1 MRLSKKIANT
11 ISLLSLTAALML
23 VFSTCTPTIG
33 TPWYPRSVES
43 FSTNFVITGIQVAGQ
58 PVTPVSSEQPV
69 DEADK
74 LKKFSEARE
83 YLVNVAPSIEEILS
97 EHIAVK
103 AVGSLST
110 MEEVEVSIEI
120 NGDGVPLVSGKT
132 VPVTIK
138 IRDMQA
144 KYGEVT
150 KIIKIKQ
157 SEPSD
162 LKLESLTIAG
172 ENAMGGSVTLPYKKN
187 MISAA
192 DIKAEFS
199 YGTEKTVIPVVLEK
213 DTIELKED
221 ESIDVKIA
229 VKALKGQYKNF
240 EKFISVTRAKRA
252 ENEDVALEPLEMY
265 VQGIKSEIGKEVS
278 VPSNVTQITEDDIV
292 VIFKTFDSLPVK
304 LTPNPIKFD
313 TNDSVN
319 AEISVKGE
327 DGKYLGWN
335 MKFTVKR
342 NAAAVYNP
350 VDKNGNKKYVVKVNT
365 ITEEIDPFTYYDK
378 DYGFSASKFDE
389 WVVYIDA
396 FNNSTNIASYRF
408 KPDSW
413 SGSPEQY
420 AGPDFGSGLKAMGN
434 VKFYRYKSRQDRWS
448 GNTPP
453 LFDSEKEKR
462 FYFYRFTAS
471 GGVELDNSMFCVDT
485 HSKFLF
491 YYSDPASI
499 SSLGV
504 PGGWTDYAAPS
515 NGSHKQ
521 FDEPF
526 YLSDPVGYVK
536 EDGSVVLYSWIKQ
549 NITSNNYT
557 AQKNS
562 AFTKPAEKKANGAGF
577 SPYRNKIKKTK
588 TEVVTTENPEYTVT
602 RPLILAQPKA
612 LRIPLNS
619 TEDAVMTVKT
629 APVPDGETLSYK
641 WYKNDYQSN
650 EGGTLI
656 DGEVLYT
663 YRPNRTVATDCYIY
677 CEVTNTNSSNGK
689 TDTVKTDAVK
699 LLISSGP
706 LYTDAAQPKIIK
718 EPESKTLPINT
729 SGSISLTV
737 EALSTDM
744 GKVSYQW
751 YKNTS
756 DSNENGTE
764 LNGEISAT
772 LNLNVDTASVKTEYY
787 YCVATNTNDKVDGK
801 KTATRTSA
809 VAKVEVEEAYKIFFD
824 KDGKGTITA
833 IYEYK
838 QENEY
843 KQKLIETGTYVK
855 KGGIVRFLAKAQDGY
870 EVLCWDCPSLEIAE
884 NKQSAAITVTQQETV
899 KVKFRKIPDTRKLM
913 ITARSL
919 KNIDLDC
926 YGWNRP
932 YAYFVYNF
940 KVQIF
945 NTAAGYDTDN
955 YQSLWSI
962 YNGEDT
968 TNAITQVSKI
978 RKLAKGE
985 MISSS
990 NSTMKEFS
998 GLPDTQF
1005 FRLDTKLVK
1014 YDHNFA
1020 NTTVDKQYLSGYDQS
1035 VVEFVYDKTKDEW
1048 TCKKAAIEN
1057 NFNIP
1062 NVTASFNENFVL
1074 KRGQTRDF
1082 TISYY
1087 VDNAGNY
1094 AVGTAEVTYTLKWE

>member
-1 MRLSKKIANT
+1 MRLSNKITDT
-11 ISLLSLTAALML
+11 IILMFFTVVATL
-23 VFSTCTPTIG
+23 MFSTCKPAIG

-43 FSTNFVITGIQVAGQ
+43 FSKNFVITDIQVAEQ
-58 PVTPVSSEQPV
+58 PVTPVSSEQPI
-69 DEADK
+69 DETDK

-83 YLVNVAPSIEEILS
+83 YLVNVAPSIEEILP
-97 EHIAVK
+97 ENIKVNAVS
-103 AVGSLST
+103 SLST
-110 MEEVEVSIEI
+110 MEKVEVSVEI
-120 NGDGVPLVSGKT
+120 NGDGAPLVAGKV

-138 IRDMQA
+138 IKDMQA

-150 KIIKIKQ
+150 KVIKITQ
-157 SEPSD
+157 NEPFD
-162 LKLESLTIAG
+162 LILKSLTIAD
-172 ENAMGGSVTLPYKKN
+172 ENAMSGSVTLPYKKN
-187 MISAA
+187 ILSAA
-192 DIKAEFS
+192 DIRAEFIC
-199 YGTEKTVIPVVLEK
+199 GTETPVIPVVLEK
-213 DTIELKED
+213 NSLELKED
-221 ESIDVKIA
+221 ETIDVKIS
-229 VKALKGQYKNF
+229 VKALKGQYKDF
-240 EKFISVTRAKRA
+240 AHVVSVTRGKRD

-292 VIFKTFDSLPVK
+292 VIFKTFDNLPVK
-304 LTPNPIKFD
+304 LKPNPIKFD
-313 TNDSVN
+313 GNDSVN
-319 AEISVKGE
+319 AEISVEGKE
-327 DGKYLGWN
+327 GKYLDWN

-350 VDKNGNKKYVVKVNT
+350 VDKNGNKKYVVKINT

-378 DYGFSASKFDE
+378 DYSFPASKFDE
-389 WVVYIDA
+389 WVVYINA
-396 FNNSTNIASYRF
+396 FDNGSNIASYKF

-413 SGSPEQY
+413 SGLPEQY
-420 AGPDFGSGLKAMGN
+420 AGPDFGSGLKHMGN
-434 VKFYRYKSRQDRWS
+434 VKFYRYKSRTDRW
-448 GNTPP
+448 GGITPP
-453 LFDSEKEKR
+453 LFDAEKEKR

-471 GGVELDNSMFCVDT
+471 GGVDLDNSMFCVDT

-515 NGSHKQ
+515 SGSHKQ

-536 EDGSVVLYSWIKQ
+536 EDGLVVLYSWIKQ
-549 NITSNNYT
+549 NITNNNYT
-557 AQKNS
+557 AQKNPI
-562 AFTKPAEKKANGAGF
+562 FTKPAEKKSSGAGF
-577 SPYRNKIKKTK
+577 SPYRNKIKKNK
-588 TEVVTTENPEYTVT
+588 TEVIRTENSDYTVA

-619 TEDAVMTVKT
+619 TEDAVMTVKA

-729 SGSISLTV
+729 SGSISLKV

-756 DSNENGTE
+756 DSNENGTK

-787 YCVATNTNDKVDGK
+787 YCVATNTNDKVDGE
-801 KTATRTSA
+801 KTATRNSD
-809 VAKVEVEEAYKIFFD
+809 VVKVEVEEAYKIFFD
-824 KDGKGTITA
+824 REGKGGITA
-833 IYEYK
+833 IYD
-838 QENEY
+838 
-843 KQKLIETGTYVK
+843 QKVIQTGDYVK
-855 KGGIVRFLAKAQDGY
+855 KGKKVTFLAQADAGY
-870 EVLCWDCPSLEIAE
+870 EVLRWDGVTDIAE
-884 NKQSAAITVTQQETV
+884 NKLSASITVTKQETV
-899 KVKFRKIPDTRKLM
+899 RVVIRKIPDTRKLT
-913 ITARSL
+913 ITAKKLENITLCCDHGSGN
-919 KNIDLDC
+919 KNPDH
-926 YGWNRP
+926 
-932 YAYFVYNF
+932 AYFVYNF
-940 KVQIF
+940 KAQIF
-945 NTAAGYDTDN
+945 NTAAEYDTDN

-968 TNAITQVSKI
+968 TNAFTQVSKI
-978 RKLAKGE
+978 RKLNKGE
-985 MISSS
+985 AITSS
-990 NSTMKEFS
+990 NSTMKEFAQ
-998 GLPDTQF
+998 LPETQF

-1014 YDHNFA
+1014 YDKKWS
-1020 NTTVDKQYLSGYDQS
+1020 NTTIDKQYLSGYGQS
-1035 VVEFVYDKTKDEW
+1035 VVEFVYDKAKDEW

-1062 NVTASFNENFVL
+1062 NVTASFDENFVL
-1074 KRGQTRDF
+1074 KRGQTKDF
-1082 TISYY
+1082 IINYY
-1087 VDNAGNY
+1087 VDNYSNF
-1094 AVGTAEVTYTLKWE
+1094 AVGAAEVTYTLKWE

>member
-1 MRLSKKIANT
+1 MRLSNKITDT
-11 ISLLSLTAALML
+11 IILMFFTVVATL
-23 VFSTCTPTIG
+23 MFSTCKPAIG

-43 FSTNFVITGIQVAGQ
+43 FSKNFVITDIQVAEQ
-58 PVTPVSSEQPV
+58 PVTPVSSEQPI
-69 DEADK
+69 DETDK

-83 YLVNVAPSIEEILS
+83 YLVNVAPSIEEILP
-97 EHIAVK
+97 ENIKVNAVS
-103 AVGSLST
+103 SLST
-110 MEEVEVSIEI
+110 MEKVEVSVEI
-120 NGDGVPLVSGKT
+120 NGDGAPLVAGKV

-138 IRDMQA
+138 IKDMQA

-150 KIIKIKQ
+150 KVIKITQ
-157 SEPSD
+157 NEPFD
-162 LKLESLTIAG
+162 LILKSLTIAD
-172 ENAMGGSVTLPYKKN
+172 ENAMSGSVTLPYKKN
-187 MISAA
+187 MLSAA
-192 DIKAEFS
+192 DIRAEFIC
-199 YGTEKTVIPVVLEK
+199 GTETPVIPVVLEK
-213 DTIELKED
+213 NSLELKED

-229 VKALKGQYKNF
+229 VRALKGQYKDF
-240 EKFISVTRAKRA
+240 EKIISVTRAKRA
-252 ENEDVALEPLEMY
+252 ENEDVALEPLEIY

-292 VIFKTFDSLPVK
+292 VIFKTFDNLPVK
-304 LTPNPIKFD
+304 LEPNPIKFD
-313 TNDSVN
+313 GNDSVN

-335 MKFTVKR
+335 MEFTVKR

-389 WVVYIDA
+389 WVVYINA
-396 FNNSTNIASYRF
+396 FDNGSNIASYKF

-434 VKFYRYKSRQDRWS
+434 VKFYRYKSRTDRW
-448 GNTPP
+448 GGITPP
-453 LFDSEKEKR
+453 LFDAEKEKR

-471 GGVELDNSMFCVDT
+471 GGVALDNSMFCVDT

-499 SSLGV
+499 SHLGV
-504 PGGWTDYAAPS
+504 PSGWTDYAAPS
-515 NGSHKQ
+515 SGSHKQ

-536 EDGSVVLYSWIKQ
+536 EDGLVVLYSWIKQ
-549 NITSNNYT
+549 NITNNNYT
-557 AQKNS
+557 AQKNPI
-562 AFTKPAEKKANGAGF
+562 FTKPAEKKSSGAGF
-577 SPYRNKIKKTK
+577 SPYRNKIKKNK
-588 TEVVTTENPEYTVT
+588 TEVIRTENSDYTVA

-612 LRIPLNS
+612 LRVKLNS

-629 APVPDGETLSYK
+629 APVPSGETLSYK
-641 WYKNDYQSN
+641 WYKNENQSN

-656 DGEVLYT
+656 PD
-663 YRPNRTVATDCYIY
+663 TDSASYSPDKTQAENCYIY
-677 CEVTNTNSSNGK
+677 CEVTNTNSSNHN

-729 SGSISLTV
+729 SGNISLEV
-737 EALSTDM
+737 EALSMDM
-744 GKVSYQW
+744 GKIDYQW
-751 YKNTS
+751 YRNTS
-756 DSNENGTE
+756 NSNENGE
-764 LNGEISAT
+764 KINGETSAT
-772 LNLNVDTASVKTEYY
+772 LNLTVDTASVKTEYY

-838 QENEY
+838 ENGKY

-899 KVKFRKIPDTRKLM
+899 KVKFRKIPDTRKLT
-913 ITARSL
+913 ITAKKL
-919 KNIDLDC
+919 ENIDLDC
-926 YGWNRP
+926 YNWNRP

-945 NTAAGYDTDN
+945 NTAAEYDADN

-968 TNAITQVSKI
+968 KPAGTQVSKI
-978 RKLAKGE
+978 RKLGKGE
-985 MISSS
+985 AITSS

-998 GLPDTQF
+998 ALPITQF

-1035 VVEFVYDKTKDEW
+1035 VVEFVYDKAKDEW

-1062 NVTASFNENFVL
+1062 NVTASFTENFVL
-1074 KRGQTRDF
+1074 KRGQKKDF

>member
-1 MRLSKKIANT
+1 MRLSKKIAST
-11 ISLLSLTAALML
+11 INLLSLTAALML
-23 VFSTCTPTIG
+23 MFSTCKPAIG
-33 TPWYPRSVES
+33 TPWYLRSAVS
-43 FSTNFVITGIQVAGQ
+43 SSSSFVITDIQVAGQ

-83 YLVNVAPSIEEILS
+83 YLVNVAPSIEEILP

-110 MEEVEVSIEI
+110 MEKVEVSVEI
-120 NGDGVPLVSGKT
+120 NGDGVPLVSGKA

-138 IRDMQA
+138 IKDMQA

-150 KIIKIKQ
+150 KIIKINQ

-162 LKLESLTIAG
+162 LKLESLTIA
-172 ENAMGGSVTLPYKKN
+172 EKDAMSGSVTLPYKN
-187 MISAA
+187 NTISAA
-192 DIKAEFS
+192 DIRAEFS

-213 DTIELKED
+213 NSIELKEE
-221 ESIDVKIA
+221 ESIDVKIF
-229 VKALKGQYKNF
+229 VKAVKGQYKDFNHVV
-240 EKFISVTRAKRA
+240 SVTRAKRA

-319 AEISVKGE
+319 AKISVEGKE
-327 DGKYLGWN
+327 GKYLGWN

-365 ITEEIDPFTYYDK
+365 TTEEIDPFTYYDK
-378 DYGFSASKFDE
+378 DYGFSASKFAE

-396 FNNSTNIASYRF
+396 FNNSTNVASYRF

-420 AGPDFGSGLKAMGN
+420 AGPDFGSGIKAMGN
-434 VKFYRYKSRQDRWS
+434 VKFYRYKSRTDRWS
-448 GNTPP
+448 STPP
-453 LFDSEKEKR
+453 LFDAEKEKR

-471 GGVELDNSMFCVDT
+471 GGVSLDNSMFCVDT
-485 HSKFLF
+485 HSKFIF

-504 PGGWTDYAAPS
+504 PSGWTDYAAPS
-515 NGSHKQ
+515 SGSHKQ

-536 EDGSVVLYSWIKQ
+536 EDGQVVLYSWIKQ
-549 NITSNNYT
+549 NITNNNYN

-562 AFTKPAEKKANGAGF
+562 AFTKPAEKKSSGAGF
-577 SPYRNKIKKTK
+577 SPYRNKIKKNK
-588 TEVVTTENPEYTVT
+588 TEVITTENPDYTLA

-612 LRIPLNS
+612 LRIALNS

-629 APVPDGETLSYK
+629 APVPNGETLSYK
-641 WYKNDYQSN
+641 WYKNENQSN
-650 EGGTLI
+650 ESGTLI
-656 DGEVLYT
+656 PD
-663 YRPNRTVATDCYIY
+663 TDSASYSPDKTQAENCYIY

-718 EPESKTLPINT
+718 EPEGKTLPINT
-729 SGSISLTV
+729 SGNVSLKM
-737 EALSTDM
+737 EALSMDM
-744 GKVSYQW
+744 GQVSYQW

-756 DSNENGTE
+756 ANNQ
-764 LNGEISAT
+764 NGEKINGETSGS
-772 LNLNVDTASVKTEYY
+772 LNLTVDTSSVKTEYY

-809 VAKVEVEEAYKIFFD
+809 VAKVEVEEAYPLAFRVNDD
-824 KDGKGTITA
+824 KAGRIIALRDGKP
-833 IYEYK
+833 
-838 QENEY
+838 
-843 KQKLIETGTYVK
+843 IEVNSYVK
-855 KGGIVRFLAKAQDGY
+855 KGDKIQFLAFCNPNYETQKWDTAIPTGNINMAEITINSEEDAKNTVCDMAFIPPGKLTVTPAKLKNLTFNNHSAGDDGY
-870 EVLCWDCPSLEIAE
+870 FVHDFRISSYYDTSKSDDFVTVWEKYKGKKIPIGGNVAIWHNLNPAFQIAHYIKE
-884 NKQSAAITVTQQETV
+884 NRSVTNNKGFAVKYEYVKLDTELVHYHGKYNIDTYYYPTSEQILSDYGQSAIE
-899 KVKFRKIPDTRKLM
+899 
-913 ITARSL
+913 
-919 KNIDLDC
+919 
-926 YGWNRP
+926 
-932 YAYFVYNF
+932 F
-940 KVQIF
+940 K
-945 NTAAGYDTDN
+945 YD
-955 YQSLWSI
+955 
-962 YNGEDT
+962 
-968 TNAITQVSKI
+968 
-978 RKLAKGE
+978 R
-985 MISSS
+985 SS
-990 NSTMKEFS
+990 NTWKYN
-998 GLPDTQF
+998 
-1005 FRLDTKLVK
+1005 TK
-1014 YDHNFA
+1014 
-1020 NTTVDKQYLSGYDQS
+1020 
-1035 VVEFVYDKTKDEW
+1035 
-1048 TCKKAAIEN
+1048 N
-1057 NFNIP
+1057 NVTIP
-1062 NVTASFNENFVL
+1062 NVTVTYNKNFVL
-1074 KRGQTRDF
+1074 ARGETKDF
-1082 TISYY
+1082 VIKYTY
-1087 VDNAGNY
+1087 AGKG
-1094 AVGTAEVTYTLKWE
+1094 AVEVTYTLKWE